1 MKESRARARAR
12 ARLQSFGKQTPSSS
26 RPTSWKP
33 SAANRRLAQ
42 GARAEGESGAG
53 VLQHARPTLE
63 VETLEQVVRALS
75 RIDAGTYGEVSG
87 KPIPIERLEA
97 VPYAATLVDEQPL
110 EPE

>member
-53 VLQHARPTLE
+53 VLQHARSTLE

-75 RIDAGTYGEVSG
+75 RIDAGTYGVSEVSG

-97 VPYAATLVDEQPL
+97 VPYAATLVDEQLL
-110 EPE
+110 E